1 MADNKTT
8 YTTVVDVQV
17 KGEQELEQ
25 LGGAAEDTG
34 QKFTRLQRQIRDTNV
49 ALQKAAEAGD
59 SVKFN
64 QLKGQL
70 DDLEDKLEITT
81 LKSKQFDDALQAMP
95 GPAGAAGNAIKM
107 LDGGLKAMLANPV
120 VATIAAIIGV
130 FMLFKKSLEST
141 SEGQAT
147 LNRISEAFGKILGP
161 VMATIEAVA
170 LPLFEGLAFVLEK
183 VGAGFAYVAKALG
196 ISDTKIKEASSG
208 IKDFKK
214 HNEDL
219 AKAEKDAADKR
230 AADAKTAAAESKRR
244 ADERK
249 REAEQK
255 KKDAE
260 QAKKDAEDA
269 KKQKVEA
276 AKNEI
281 DLNESLQ
288 ESEDKLAQARKRNI
302 SDRIAQMTQE
312 QQFADENYAREKKR
326 IEDLLKIENLA
337 AEDRKKLTA
346 EQNNLEAGYI
356 TDKQNRDKAIA
367 DENAKREQEA
377 KDKQLKADEDKKKK
391 DEEDK
396 QKADEEAQK
405 RLDAEIRARDDKA
418 ARLIAEYE
426 YENTLKAKSFEDELK
441 LFDQTRDLERQ
452 NLEAS
457 KVSADALVAFDK
469 ATAAQRIQIER
480 AQQETKLAIIS
491 DALGTIADAVG
502 RETAAGKALA
512 IAQATINTYMG
523 ATKALATYPP
533 PFGAI
538 AAGTVILA
546 GLLQVRKIIST
557 KLPDIP
563 KPGGGK
569 ASADSSGGGSGPTN
583 NIPAMAMPAIPR
595 LQAPGVTTTGGTNP
609 TQQIAGTLSAAT
621 NKPIRAYVVSGDVS
635 SQQALDRRTSKAATF

>member
-1 MADNKTT
+1 MADNTTT
-8 YTTVVDVQV
+8 YTTVVDVEV
-17 KGEQELEQ
+17 KGEKELDN
-25 LGGAAEDTG
+25 LGNSAEETG
-34 QKFTRLQRQIRDTNV
+34 EKFTRLQRQIRDTNV

-70 DDLEDKLEITT
+70 DDLEDKLEVTS
-81 LKSKQFDDALQAMP
+81 LKSKQFEDALATMP

-107 LDGGLKAMLANPV
+107 VDGGLKALLANPV
-120 VATIAAIIGV
+120 VATIAAIVGV

-141 SEGQAT
+141 AEGQAT

-170 LPLFEGLAFVLEK
+170 LPLFEGFAVILEK
-183 VGAGFAYVAKALG
+183 VGAAFAYVAEKMG
-196 ISDTKIKEASSG
+196 ISKTKIAEASSG

-230 AADAKTAAAESKRR
+230 AADAKKAAE
-244 ADERK
+244 DRK
-249 REAEQK
+249 RAAEQR

-260 QAKKDAEDA
+260 QAKKDAEEA
-269 KKQKVEA
+269 KKQKIEN

-288 ESEDKLAQARKRNI
+288 ESEDKLAQARRRI
-302 SDRIAQMTQE
+302 VGDRIAQMNQE
-312 QQFADENYAREKKR
+312 QEFADQNYEREKKR
-326 IEDLLKIENLA
+326 IEDLLKVEGLA
-337 AEDRKKLTA
+337 ANERKKLTA
-346 EQNNLEAGYI
+346 EQNNLEAQYI
-356 TDKQNRDKAIA
+356 TDKQNRDKAIQ

-377 KDKQLKADEDKKKK
+377 KDKAAKEAEDKKKK

-405 RLDAEIRARDDKA
+405 KLEAEMQARDDKA

-426 YENTLKAKSFEDELK
+426 YEDTIKKKSFQSELD
-441 LFDQTRDLERQ
+441 LFDQTRSLERQ

-457 KVSADALVAFDK
+457 KASADALVAFDR

-557 KLPDIP
+557 KLPDVP

-569 ASADSSGGGSGPTN
+569 ASADTSGGGTGPTN
-583 NIPAMAMPAIPR
+583 NIPSMAMPAIPK

-621 NKPIRAYVVSGDVS
+621 NKPIKAYVVSGDVS

>member
-1 MADNKTT
+1 MADNTTT
-8 YTTVVDVQV
+8 YTTVVDVEV
-17 KGEQELEQ
+17 KGEKELDN
-25 LGGAAEDTG
+25 LGNSAEETG
-34 QKFTRLQRQIRDTNV
+34 EKFTRLQRQIRDTNV

-70 DDLEDKLEITT
+70 DDLEDKLEITS
-81 LKSKQFDDALQAMP
+81 LKSKQFEDALATMP

-107 LDGGLKAMLANPV
+107 VDGGLKALLANPV
-120 VATIAAIIGV
+120 VATIAAIVGV

-141 SEGQAT
+141 AEGQAT
-147 LNRISEAFGKILGP
+147 LNRISEAFGKVLGP
-161 VMATIEAVA
+161 IMATIEKIA
-170 LPLFEGLAFVLEK
+170 LPLFEGFAVILEK
-183 VGAGFAYVAKALG
+183 VGSAFAYVAEKMG
-196 ISDTKIKEASSG
+196 ISKTKIAEASSG

-230 AADAKTAAAESKRR
+230 AADAKKAAEDSKR
-244 ADERK
+244 A
-249 REAEQK
+249 AEQR

-260 QAKKDAEDA
+260 EAKKRLEEE
-269 KKQKVEA
+269 KKQRIEN

-288 ESEDKLAQARKRNI
+288 ESEDKLAQARKRI
-302 SDRIAQMTQE
+302 VGDRIAQMNQE
-312 QQFADENYAREKKR
+312 QEFADQNYQREKKR
-326 IEDLLKIENLA
+326 IEDLLKVEGLA
-337 AEDRKKLTA
+337 ANERKKLTA
-346 EQNNLEAGYI
+346 EQNNLEAQYI
-356 TDKQNRDKAIA
+356 TDKQNRDKAIQ

-377 KDKQLKADEDKKKK
+377 KDKAAKEAEDKKKK

-396 QKADEEAQK
+396 AKAAEEAQK
-405 RLDAEIRARDDKA
+405 KLEAEMQARDDKA

-426 YENTLKAKSFEDELK
+426 YEDTIKKKSFQSELD
-441 LFDQTRDLERQ
+441 LFDQTRSLERQ

-457 KVSADALVAFDK
+457 KASADALVAFDK

-557 KLPDIP
+557 KLPDVP

-569 ASADSSGGGSGPTN
+569 VSTETGGGGTGPTN

-621 NKPIRAYVVSGDVS
+621 NKPIKAYVVSGEVS

>member
-1 MADNKTT
+1 MADNTTT
-8 YTTVVDVQV
+8 YTTVVDVEV
-17 KGEQELEQ
+17 KGEKELDN
-25 LGGAAEDTG
+25 LGNSAEETG
-34 QKFTRLQRQIRDTNV
+34 EKFTRLQRQIRDTNV

-70 DDLEDKLEITT
+70 DDLEDKLEITS
-81 LKSKQFDDALQAMP
+81 LKSKQFEDALATMP
-95 GPAGAAGNAIKM
+95 GPAGEAGNAIKM
-107 LDGGLKAMLANPV
+107 VDGGLKALLANPV
-120 VATIAAIIGV
+120 VATIAAIVGV

-141 SEGQAT
+141 AEGQAT
-147 LNRISEAFGKILGP
+147 LNRISEAFGKVLGP
-161 VMATIEAVA
+161 IMATIEKIA
-170 LPLFEGLAFVLEK
+170 LPLFEGFAVILEK
-183 VGAGFAYVAKALG
+183 VGSAFAYVAEKMG
-196 ISDTKIKEASSG
+196 ISKTKIAEASSG

-230 AADAKTAAAESKRR
+230 AADAKKAAEDSKR
-244 ADERK
+244 A
-249 REAEQK
+249 AEQR

-260 QAKKDAEDA
+260 EAKKRLEEE
-269 KKQKVEA
+269 KKQRIEN

-288 ESEDKLAQARKRNI
+288 ESEDKLAQARKRI
-302 SDRIAQMTQE
+302 VGDRIAQMNQE
-312 QQFADENYAREKKR
+312 QEFADQNYQREKKR
-326 IEDLLKIENLA
+326 IEDLLKVEGLA
-337 AEDRKKLTA
+337 ANERKKLTA
-346 EQNNLEAGYI
+346 EQNNLEAQYI
-356 TDKQNRDKAIA
+356 TDKQNRDKAIQ

-377 KDKQLKADEDKKKK
+377 KDKAAKEAEDKKKK

-396 QKADEEAQK
+396 AKAAEEAQK
-405 RLDAEIRARDDKA
+405 KLEAEMQARDDKA

-426 YENTLKAKSFEDELK
+426 YEDTIKKKSFQSELD
-441 LFDQTRDLERQ
+441 LFDQTRSLERQ

-457 KVSADALVAFDK
+457 KASADALVAFDK

-557 KLPDIP
+557 KLPDVP

-569 ASADSSGGGSGPTN
+569 VSTETGGGGTGPTN

-621 NKPIRAYVVSGDVS
+621 NKPIKAYVVSGEVS

>member
-1 MADNKTT
+1 MADNTTT
-8 YTTVVDVQV
+8 YTTVVDVEV
-17 KGEQELEQ
+17 KGEKELDN
-25 LGGAAEDTG
+25 LGNSAEETG
-34 QKFTRLQRQIRDTNV
+34 EKFTRLQRQIRDTNV

-70 DDLEDKLEITT
+70 DELEDKLEITT

-141 SEGQAT
+141 AEGQAT

-170 LPLFEGLAFVLEK
+170 LPIFEGLAFVLEK
-183 VGAGFAYVAKALG
+183 VGQGFAYVAEKLG
-196 ISDTKIKEASSG
+196 ISKTKIAEASSG

-219 AKAEKDAADKR
+219 AKVEKDAADKR
-230 AADAKTAAAESKRR
+230 AADAKKAAE
-244 ADERK
+244 DRK
-249 REAEQK
+249 RAAEQR

-260 QAKKDAEDA
+260 QAKKDAEAA
-269 KKQKVEA
+269 KKQKIDDT
-276 AKNEI
+276 KNEI
-281 DLNESLQ
+281 DLNESVQ
-288 ESEDKLAQARKRNI
+288 ESEDKLAQARKRI
-302 SDRIAQMTQE
+302 VGDRIQMMNQE
-312 QQFADENYAREKKR
+312 QEFADANYAREKKR
-326 IEDLLKIENLA
+326 IEDLLKVEGLA
-337 AEDRKKLTA
+337 ANERKKLTA
-346 EQNNLEAGYI
+346 EQNNLEAQYI
-356 TDKQNRDKAIA
+356 IDKQNRDKAIQ

-377 KDKQLKADEDKKKK
+377 KDKAEKAAEELKKKEEEDKKKAEEAKAKADEDA
-391 DEEDK
+391 
-396 QKADEEAQK
+396 QRLLEAEMQ
-405 RLDAEIRARDDKA
+405 ARADKA
-418 ARLIAEYE
+418 ARLIAEYDLE
-426 YENTLKAKSFEDELK
+426 DTQRKKSFQSELD
-441 LFDQTRDLERQ
+441 LFDQTRGLERQ

-457 KVSADALVAFDK
+457 KASADALVAFDR

-583 NIPAMAMPAIPR
+583 NIPSMAMPAIPR

>member
-1 MADNKTT
+1 MADNTTT
-8 YTTVVDVQV
+8 YTTVVDVEV
-17 KGEQELEQ
+17 KGEKELDN
-25 LGGAAEDTG
+25 LGNSAEETG
-34 QKFTRLQRQIRDTNV
+34 EKFTRLQRQIRDTNV

-70 DDLEDKLEITT
+70 DDLEDKLEVTS
-81 LKSKQFDDALQAMP
+81 LKSKQFEDALASMP

-107 LDGGLKAMLANPV
+107 VDGGLKAMLANPV
-120 VATIAAIIGV
+120 VATIAAIVGV

-141 SEGQAT
+141 AEGQAT
-147 LNRISEAFGKILGP
+147 LNRISEAFGKLLGP
-161 VMATIEAVA
+161 IMATIEAVA
-170 LPLFEGLAFVLEK
+170 LPIFEGLAFVIEK
-183 VGAGFAYVAKALG
+183 VAGAFAYFAEKLG
-196 ISDTKIKEASSG
+196 ISKTKIAEASSG

-219 AKAEKDAADKR
+219 AKVEKEAADKR
-230 AADAKTAAAESKRR
+230 AADAKKAAE
-244 ADERK
+244 DRK
-249 REAEQK
+249 RAAEQR

-260 QAKKDAEDA
+260 QARKDAEAA
-269 KKQKVEA
+269 KKQKIEDT
-276 AKNEI
+276 KNDI

-288 ESEDKLAQARKRNI
+288 ESEDKLAQARKRI
-302 SDRIAQMTQE
+302 VGDRIQMMNQE
-312 QQFADENYAREKKR
+312 QEFADANYAREKKR
-326 IEDLLKIENLA
+326 IEDLLKVEGLA
-337 AEDRKKLTA
+337 ANERKKLTA
-346 EQNNLEAGYI
+346 EQNNLEAQYI
-356 TDKQNRDKAIA
+356 IDKQNRDKAIQ

-377 KDKQLKADEDKKKK
+377 KDKAEKAAEELKKKEEEDKKKA
-391 DEEDK
+391 EEAK
-396 QKADEEAQK
+396 AKADEEAQ
-405 RLDAEIRARDDKA
+405 RLLEAEMQARADKA
-418 ARLIAEYE
+418 ARLIAEYDLE
-426 YENTLKAKSFEDELK
+426 DTQRKKSFQSELD
-441 LFDQTRDLERQ
+441 LFDQTRALERQ

-457 KVSADALVAFDK
+457 KASADALVAFDR

-569 ASADSSGGGSGPTN
+569 ASADTSGGGTGPTN

-635 SQQALDRRTSKAATF
+635 SAQALDRRTSKAATF

>member
-1 MADNKTT
+1 MADNTTT
-8 YTTVVDVQV
+8 YTTVVDVEV
-17 KGEQELEQ
+17 KGEKELHN
-25 LGGAAEDTG
+25 LGNSAEETG
-34 QKFTRLQRQIRDTNV
+34 EKFTRLQRQIRDTNV

-70 DDLEDKLEITT
+70 DDLEDKLEITS
-81 LKSKQFDDALQAMP
+81 LKSKQFEDALATMP

-107 LDGGLKAMLANPV
+107 VDGGLKALLANPV
-120 VATIAAIIGV
+120 VATIAAIVGV

-141 SEGQAT
+141 AEGQAT
-147 LNRISEAFGKILGP
+147 LNRISEAFGKVLGP
-161 VMATIEAVA
+161 IMATIEKIA
-170 LPLFEGLAFVLEK
+170 LPLFEGFAVILEK
-183 VGAGFAYVAKALG
+183 VGSAFAYVAEKMG
-196 ISDTKIKEASSG
+196 ISKTKIAEASSG

-230 AADAKTAAAESKRR
+230 AADAKKAAEDSKR
-244 ADERK
+244 A
-249 REAEQK
+249 AEQR

-260 QAKKDAEDA
+260 EAKKRLEEE
-269 KKQKVEA
+269 KKQRIEN

-288 ESEDKLAQARKRNI
+288 ESEDKLAQARKRI
-302 SDRIAQMTQE
+302 VGDRIAQMNQE
-312 QQFADENYAREKKR
+312 QEFADQNYQREKKR
-326 IEDLLKIENLA
+326 IEDLLKVEGLA
-337 AEDRKKLTA
+337 ANERKKLTA
-346 EQNNLEAGYI
+346 EQNNLEAQYI
-356 TDKQNRDKAIA
+356 TDKQNRDKAIQ

-377 KDKQLKADEDKKKK
+377 KDKAAKEAEDKKKK

-396 QKADEEAQK
+396 AKAAEEAQK
-405 RLDAEIRARDDKA
+405 KLEAEMQARDDKA

-426 YENTLKAKSFEDELK
+426 YEDTIKKKSFQSELD
-441 LFDQTRDLERQ
+441 LFDQTRSLERQ

-457 KVSADALVAFDK
+457 KASADALVAFDK

-557 KLPDIP
+557 KLPDVP

-569 ASADSSGGGSGPTN
+569 VSTETGGGGTGPTN

-621 NKPIRAYVVSGDVS
+621 NKPIKAYVVSGEVS